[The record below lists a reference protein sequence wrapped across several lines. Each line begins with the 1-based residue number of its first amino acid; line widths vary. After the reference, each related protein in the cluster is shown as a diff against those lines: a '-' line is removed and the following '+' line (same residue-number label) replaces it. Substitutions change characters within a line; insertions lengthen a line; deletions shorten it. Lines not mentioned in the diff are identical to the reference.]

1 VRGAVECEL
10 ANKGYYLDP
19 FGLNTNGNPESVACP
34 KEATCGGSLRAPIPR
49 KNFWVDRSKYDFV
62 ADLYR
67 CPRHTCLGANTT
79 TCWDRKEYRSE
90 DDDNNDSERCNSDAL
105 QCGVGAS
112 GPLCGSCE
120 TGYIYRSET
129 KECGPCE
136 EAMTTTFAAGAV
148 ALAAL
153 MLSIAVTVVVIP
165 NTPNVRTSI
174 AFKFFS
180 SFDSG
185 SFKVI
190 WVTYR
195 K

>member
-1 VRGAVECEL
+1 ML
-10 ANKGYYLDP
+10 ANKGYYLAP
-19 FGLNTNGNPESVACP
+19 FSLNTDGNAESVACP
-34 KEATCGGSLRAPIPR
+34 KEATCDGSLRAPIPR
-49 KNFWVDRSKYDFV
+49 KNFWVDRSKYDFS
-62 ADLYR
+62 ADIYA
-67 CPRHTCLGANTT
+67 CPRHTCRGANTT
-79 TCWDRKEYRSE
+79 TCWDRKAYRSKL
-90 DDDNNDSERCNSDAL
+90 DDDDSERCDSDAL

-136 EAMTTTFAAGAV
+136 DAKTTTFVAGAV
-148 ALAAL
+148 AVSAL
-153 MLSIAVTVVVIP
+153 VFAIAVTMVVIP
-165 NTPNVRTSI
+165 NAPKYRTSI
-174 AFKFFS
+174 VFKFFS

-195 K
+195 EFFFFA